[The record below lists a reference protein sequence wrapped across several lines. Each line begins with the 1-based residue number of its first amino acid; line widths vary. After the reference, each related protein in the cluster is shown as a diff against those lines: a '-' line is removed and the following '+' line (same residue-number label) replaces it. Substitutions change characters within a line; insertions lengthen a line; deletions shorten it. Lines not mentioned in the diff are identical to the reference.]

1 LEELLS
7 HLASVNGER
16 PQALI
21 RTEIVYFE
29 TAAGGAWRP
38 FSLPYEVQAFPWSG
52 RAPCARASA
61 SDM

>member
-1 LEELLS
+1 LLS

-21 RTEIVYFE
+21 RAPRGRLEIDDL
-29 TAAGGAWRP
+29 GAWRP
-38 FSLPYEVQAFPWSG
+38 FSLPYDVQAFPWSG
-52 RAPCARASA
+52 LAPCARASA